1 MFLIAIIVLIL
12 KLPLLILRFLFQHT
26 ILLIGVIIVVI
37 ALIAA
42 SSLNKSDDTSQMVQ
56 IPEYQK
62 IAPDIS
68 KAPVVIITPSR
79 VYYVFDWTDDG
90 QIITLESFYFY
101 DRGEWEVSEL
111 PLPLDRNTVGEIKI
125 YQR

>member
-1 MFLIAIIVLIL
+1 MVLLAIIVLIL
-12 KLPLLILRFLFQHT
+12 KSPFLILQYLFQHK
-26 ILLIGVIIVVI
+26 LVFIGVVIVGVAFI
-37 ALIAA
+37 AV
-42 SSLNKSDDTSQMVQ
+42 SSLSKSDDSPQVQ

-68 KAPVVIITPSR
+68 KAPVVINTPSR
-79 VYYVFDWTDDG
+79 VYYVSGWVDNG
-90 QIITLESFYFY
+90 QIVTLESFYFY
-101 DRGEWEVSEL
+101 DREEWEASEL